1 MSSISTYTENPT
13 RQCYCFSFLSC
24 TSHIKNLQGKSSL
37 LHLST
42 YLPCLLLFLLSWIS
56 NYFGIISLPPVKFIL
71 ALTLVQV
78 SWQLIILIFLQLRM
92 SLFHLYSK
100 KLLISF
106 LLDLELWAFEHLK
119 NVIPLPSGL
128 HGFWTEICSH
138 SLYCSFTSD
147 VHFSDWFT
155 IFSSPWFL
163 ALWFRCVYVCIS
175 LSLSGLTFVE
185 VLEFVTLHLI
195 SNLGSCPSLFL
206 QTHFFSHYSL
216 FQKLQWHSVRPFDM
230 SYKVILFHN
239 LPPSISQFGCFLFT
253 CLQAYWPFPL
263 VISTWYWRC

>member
-1 MSSISTYTENPT
+1 MCLFQFWFP
-13 RQCYCFSFLSC
+13 QC
-24 TSHIKNLQGKSSL
+24 
-37 LHLST
+37 
-42 YLPCLLLFLLSWIS
+42 
-56 NYFGIISLPPVKFIL
+56 V
-71 ALTLVQV
+71 
-78 SWQLIILIFLQLRM
+78 
-92 SLFHLYSK
+92 
-100 KLLISF
+100 ISF

-138 SLYCSFTSD
+138 SNYCSFTSD

-155 IFSSPWFL
+155 IFFFTLVFSTL
-163 ALWFRCVYVCIS
+163 IMICVYVCIS
-175 LSLSGLTFVE
+175 LSLSGLMFVE
-185 VLEFVTLHLI
+185 VLEFVTLHLLP
-195 SNLGSCPSLFL
+195 NLGSCLSLFL

-253 CLQAYWPFPL
+253 CLQAYWLFPL